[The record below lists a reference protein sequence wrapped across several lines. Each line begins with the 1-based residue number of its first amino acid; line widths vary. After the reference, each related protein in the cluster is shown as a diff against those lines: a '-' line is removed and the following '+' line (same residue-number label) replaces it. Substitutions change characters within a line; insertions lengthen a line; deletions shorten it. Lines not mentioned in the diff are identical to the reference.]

1 MFAKLVL
8 IILALGATF
17 GALLVNRQQRV
28 DAAAQISR
36 MHFKLHRHERA
47 ASRLRAEIARAVRPD
62 EVQRA
67 LCRTKQLRLTKT
79 TKGNWADE
87 YVASHDWTSQRKHS
101 ARGRHSILVA
111 LCNGVDR
118 GRIDLD
124 CRSRDVVEDEPVR
137 RT

>member
-62 EVQRA
+62 EV
-67 LCRTKQLRLTKT
+67 RTLLANTPTSWEPILYRYDPAKATRLVQDET
-79 TKGNWADE
+79 GAADE
-87 YVASHDWTSQRKHS
+87 DNEGKL
-101 ARGRHSILVA
+101 G
-111 LCNGVDR
+111 G
-118 GRIDLD
+118 
-124 CRSRDVVEDEPVR
+124 
-137 RT
+137 